1 MQHSQLCGLL
11 FGGVRHILA
20 AAHNHRMTAGGFL
33 YMEPD
38 ILAAG
43 SVQGQL
49 IVLQVVAPDQN
60 FKAIAGTV
68 AQEIRRFLFA
78 FPLLIVFQ
86 VALAFQFGAHFVQG
100 LLAGGSLHLIQHVG
114 KVFDLILALEQQLF
128 QHLAGGLLLFIIA
141 EVFLRVL
148 VGSKAGVQADGHIL
162 AGIVVLHGGLAVA
175 FLDGPLVGLQQLAVQ
190 AQGIGFF
197 TLGQFLPPGGL
208 FAHSAFVQVMHRF
221 VQLAALLLQP
231 LGAVLGG
238 VIILQQLAVGGV
250 LR

>member
-1 MQHSQLCGLL
+1 M
-11 FGGVRHILA
+11 
-20 AAHNHRMTAGGFL
+20 
-33 YMEPD
+33 
-38 ILAAG
+38 
-43 SVQGQL
+43 
-49 IVLQVVAPDQN
+49 
-60 FKAIAGTV
+60 
-68 AQEIRRFLFA
+68 
-78 FPLLIVFQ
+78 
-86 VALAFQFGAHFVQG
+86 
-100 LLAGGSLHLIQHVG
+100 
-114 KVFDLILALEQQLF
+114 
-128 QHLAGGLLLFIIA
+128 
-141 EVFLRVL
+141 
-148 VGSKAGVQADGHIL
+148 
-162 AGIVVLHGGLAVA
+162 HGGLAVA

>member
-1 MQHSQLCGLL
+1 MPGRARWLSRCCAPRWYPPALGTAILAGVQHSQLCGLL

-60 FKAIAGTV
+60 FKAIAGAV

-86 VALAFQFGAHFVQG
+86 VALAFQLGAHFVQG
-100 LLAGGSLHLIQHVG
+100 LLAGAVSTSYRT
-114 KVFDLILALEQQLF
+114 LARYSISSSPSSSSF
-128 QHLAGGLLLFIIA
+128 FSIWPAVCF
-141 EVFLRVL
+141 FL
-148 VGSKAGVQADGHIL
+148 
-162 AGIVVLHGGLAVA
+162 
-175 FLDGPLVGLQQLAVQ
+175 
-190 AQGIGFF
+190 
-197 TLGQFLPPGGL
+197 
-208 FAHSAFVQVMHRF
+208 
-221 VQLAALLLQP
+221 
-231 LGAVLGG
+231 
-238 VIILQQLAVGGV
+238 
-250 LR
+250 